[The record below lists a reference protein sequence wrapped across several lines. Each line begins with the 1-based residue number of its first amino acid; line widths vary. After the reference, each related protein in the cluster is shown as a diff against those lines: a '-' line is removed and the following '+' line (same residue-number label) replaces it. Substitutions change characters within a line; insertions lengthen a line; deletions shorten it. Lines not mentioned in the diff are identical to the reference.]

1 MLFMNTSLFFESYF
15 NHAEI
20 NSMLIMQCDG
30 TMLKVNNA
38 FTKNYGY
45 ANEDIEGK
53 NFEILFIEKDKEERK
68 PQLELKTTMK
78 FKQSHDEN
86 FIVNKNGIPVWSTG
100 ETVLVGGEEGKQFMV
115 KDIIN
120 LQSKRQLQLF
130 LNQTEELLERVF
142 ESSKEVPMMILDGS
156 MKVIKINEALAKL
169 FHLQNLPSAGSRLAD
184 IDHPFWRS
192 NSLRTEMTNIL
203 VTNQPLRNK
212 KYLVQQK
219 NGTNKT
225 ILINTRIVEGNIDVG
240 KRIFVIIDDLT
251 E

>member
-1 MLFMNTSLFFESYF
+1 MNTNLFFESYF

-30 TMLKVNNA
+30 TILKVNHA

-53 NFEILFIEKDKEERK
+53 NFEMLFIEKDKEEGK
-68 PQLELKTTMK
+68 PELELKTTIK

-86 FIVNKNGIPVWSTG
+86 NIVNKYGNPVWSTG
-100 ETVLVGGEEGKQFMV
+100 ETVLVSGEEGKQYML

-142 ESSKEVPMMILDGS
+142 ESSKEIPMMILDGS
-156 MKVIKINEALAKL
+156 MKVIKINEAFAKL
-169 FHLQNLPSAGSRLAD
+169 FHLKSMPSAGSRLAD
-184 IDHPFWRS
+184 IDNAFWSS
-192 NSLRTEMTNIL
+192 NALRAEMTNIL

-212 KYLVQQK
+212 KYMVEEK
-219 NGTNKT
+219 SGNSKT
-225 ILINTRIVEGNIDVG
+225 ILVNTRIIEGNIDVG

>member
-1 MLFMNTSLFFESYF
+1 MLFMNTSFFFESYF
-15 NHAEI
+15 DHAEI
-20 NSMLIMQCDG
+20 NSLLIMQCDG

-45 ANEDIEGK
+45 ANEDIQGK
-53 NFEILFIEKDKEERK
+53 NFEMLFIEKDKEQRK

-86 FIVNKNGIPVWSTG
+86 FIVNKNGIPIWSTG
-100 ETVLVGGEEGKQFMV
+100 ETVLVGGEEGNQYMV

-156 MKVIKINEALAKL
+156 MKVLKINEAFAKL
-169 FHLQNLPSAGSRLAD
+169 FDLAKLPSAGSRLAD
-184 IDHPFWRS
+184 VDHPFWS
-192 NSLRTEMTNIL
+192 SSLLRTEMTNIL
-203 VTNQPLRNK
+203 VTNQPLRNQ

-219 NGTNKT
+219 DGTSKT
-225 ILINTRIVEGNIDVG
+225 IVLNTRIVEGNIDVG

>member
-15 NHAEI
+15 DHAEI

-30 TMLKVNNA
+30 TILKVNNA
-38 FTKNYGY
+38 FTKNYGFT
-45 ANEDIEGK
+45 NEDIEGK
-53 NFEILFIEKDKEERK
+53 NFEILFIEKDKEESK

-86 FIVNKNGIPVWSTG
+86 FIVNKNGVPVWSTG
-100 ETVLVGGEEGKQFMV
+100 ETVLVNGEEGKQYMV

-142 ESSKEVPMMILDGS
+142 ESSKEIPMLILDGS
-156 MKVIKINEALAKL
+156 MKVIKINEAFAKL
-169 FHLQNLPSAGSRLAD
+169 FHLPALPSAGSRLAD
-184 IDHPFWRS
+184 INHPFWS
-192 NSLRTEMTNIL
+192 STKLRTEMTNIL

-212 KYLVQQK
+212 KYLLQEK
-219 NGTNKT
+219 DGKGKT
-225 ILINTRIVEGNIDVG
+225 ILINTRIIEGNIDVG
-240 KRIFVIIDDLT
+240 KRIFVIIDDIT